1 MQFTIG
7 QSARETGKSKST
19 ISKAVKNGTISAEKQ
34 PDGSYQID
42 AAELFRVFPRK
53 AEEPVAAPHEQ
64 TAANTV
70 LLLENRELKAR
81 LEMQDKLVRALE
93 ADKSFLQEQ
102 LHRTTLLLTS
112 AKEPHEPVSASQL
125 SDKRSWWQRWFR

>member
-7 QSARETGKSKST
+7 QAARETGKSKST
-19 ISKAVKNGTISAEKQ
+19 ISKSVKNGTISAEKQ

-53 AEEPVAAPHEQ
+53 GEEPAEAHGER
-64 TAANTV
+64 TAANTA

-102 LHRTTLLLTS
+102 LLRTTLLLTS
-112 AKEPHEPVSASQL
+112 AKEPHDPVSASQV
-125 SDKRSWWQRWFR
+125 SDKRSWWRRWFR

>member
-7 QSARETGKSKST
+7 QAARETGKSKST
-19 ISKAVKNGTISAEKQ
+19 ISKSVKNGTISAEKQ

-53 AEEPVAAPHEQ
+53 GEEPAEAHGER
-64 TAANTV
+64 TAANTA

-102 LHRTTLLLTS
+102 LLRTTLLLTS
-112 AKEPHEPVSASQL
+112 AKELHEPV
-125 SDKRSWWQRWFR
+125 

>member
-7 QSARETGKSKST
+7 QAARETGKTKSIISKS
-19 ISKAVKNGTISAEKQ
+19 VKDGTISAEKQ
-34 PDGSYQID
+34 PDGSYQTD

-53 AEEPVAAPHEQ
+53 DEETVEAHRER
-64 TAANTV
+64 TVANTE
-70 LLLENRELKAR
+70 LLIDNRELKAR

-112 AKEPHEPVSASQL
+112 AKEPHEPVSASQV
-125 SDKRSWWQRWFR
+125 SDKRSWWQRWFQ